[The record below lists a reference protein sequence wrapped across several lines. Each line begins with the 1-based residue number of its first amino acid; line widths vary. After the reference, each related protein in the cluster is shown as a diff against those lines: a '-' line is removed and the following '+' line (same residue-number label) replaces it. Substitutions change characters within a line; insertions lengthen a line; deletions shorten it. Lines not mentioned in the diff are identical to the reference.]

1 MCKKEKEESD
11 MNGCA
16 VKPKLSFVA
25 NNMLARTPASNEN
38 KIISKFINSHNF
50 SFGIDEKTGE
60 LKSTV
65 TDKKR

>member
-1 MCKKEKEESD
+1 

-16 VKPKLSFVA
+16 VKPKLSFA
-25 NNMLARTPASNEN
+25 TTKMLDRTPASNEN
-38 KIISKFINSHNF
+38 KLISKFINSHNF

-65 TDKKR
+65 TEKKR